1 MTTKEKIIRAAIA
14 DAKRQI
20 EEIDA
25 LIEARPVSNIIEI
38 REDFKALLEQNQ
50 GVEKR
55 TRPEFLKALE
65 ELARREKEQ
74 FRIAERM
81 KNSTDLIEKKVKL
94 DFELR
99 DLNNELYFLTK

>member
-20 EEIDA
+20 EKIDA
-25 LIEARPVSNIIEI
+25 LLEANPVSEIIKI
-38 REDFKALLEQNQ
+38 REEFKALLEQNQ

-55 TRPEFLKALE
+55 THPEFMKALE
-65 ELARREKEQ
+65 ELSRREKEQ
-74 FRIAERM
+74 FSIAERM

>member
-1 MTTKEKIIRAAIA
+1 M
-14 DAKRQI
+14 
-20 EEIDA
+20 
-25 LIEARPVSNIIEI
+25 
-38 REDFKALLEQNQ
+38 
-50 GVEKR
+50 
-55 TRPEFLKALE
+55 E

>member
-20 EEIDA
+20 EKIDA

>member
-25 LIEARPVSNIIEI
+25 LIEARPISNIIEI

-55 TRPEFLKALE
+55 TRPEFLEAVE
-65 ELARREKEQ
+65 ELSRREKEQ
-74 FRIAERM
+74 FRIAEMM
-81 KNSTDLIEKKVKL
+81 KNSTNLIEKKVKL

-99 DLNNELYFLTK
+99 DLNNELYFLTR

>member
-20 EEIDA
+20 EKIDA
-25 LIEARPVSNIIEI
+25 LLEANPVSEIIKI
-38 REDFKALLEQNQ
+38 REEFKALLEQNQ

-55 TRPEFLKALE
+55 IRPEFLEAVE

-74 FRIAERM
+74 FRIAEMM
-81 KNSTDLIEKKVKL
+81 KNSTNLIEKKVKL

-99 DLNNELYFLTK
+99 DLNNELYFLTR

>member
-99 DLNNELYFLTK
+99 DLNNELYLLTK

>member
-1 MTTKEKIIRAAIA
+1 MTTKEKVIRAAIA

-20 EEIDA
+20 EKIDA
-25 LIEARPVSNIIEI
+25 LLEARPVSKIIEI
-38 REDFKALLEQNQ
+38 REDLRALLEQNQ

-55 TRPEFLKALE
+55 IRPEFMKALE